1 MISYGYKR
9 IHAGIPG
16 MLHQPPSVSLKML
29 EYHGLVTRITC
40 PSTDKIQIN
49 NIRQTLK
56 DQLTEYYDDDQ

>member
-29 EYHGLVTRITC
+29 EYHGLVTRILC
-40 PSTDKIQIN
+40 PSTAKLQIVDV
-49 NIRQTLK
+49 RQALK
-56 DQLTEYYDDDQ
+56 DQFTECDDNQ